1 MTTTSEDSGSE
12 GYSPLLAQM
21 LKVDPNKLGEVSLSA
36 LGRQAMGSETEA
48 YKAAMAEVTAAREA
62 MKAAL
67 ENRKGRVD
75 PTMLALAQ
83 GFLAPTRTGSFGES
97 LGTAVGSYQQAQ
109 AKEESRAAELAKMR
123 LDLANSAVREEKEAA
138 ALGLNVASKLTPKLT
153 AFQQQVQSEGID
165 PRSPKGIQRI
175 LELQAIDKATPE
187 MREFAAS
194 QGISLTDPTF
204 ASRFKVAQANKP
216 LTDVGAR
223 LGVDLATPEGRQS
236 AQAELQRE
244 AFRKENPE
252 VAKALASFG
261 GDPLKIGD
269 RQRAEQIVT
278 RTRNLEES
286 SKSQSITTAKL
297 QADRLRQEIEENRR
311 TGNAPA
317 VAETARAAGVPL
329 DTRDRYAGLT
339 PKERAEKQTKDREAA
354 DKYVSEKI
362 NPFLAGLDDDVNNL
376 RRALELN
383 KQINTGMVK
392 GMGYG
397 IGETAKYLSG
407 DRAKFNE
414 FDSLAALSAKQNKI
428 PGDSNVSNVDVQMMR
443 LGTFSSDK
451 EPSSNDTIIQYQLA
465 QRLRDRDYQNYMS
478 NYAAVNGAITP
489 HATAEWRRYLDA
501 NPIIAR
507 DKNGKLIMNPN
518 WVPHTT
524 YFAAPRVKVDA
535 NGKEKQ

>member
-1 MTTTSEDSGSE
+1 MTTSADDSSAD

-21 LKVDPNKLGEVSLSA
+21 LKLDPNKLGSVSLSA

-48 YKAAMAEVTAAREA
+48 YKAAMEEVTAAREA

-109 AKEESRAAELAKMR
+109 AREESRAAELAKMR
-123 LDLANSAVREEKEAA
+123 LELANAAVREEKEAA

-165 PRSPKGIQRI
+165 PRSPKGIERI

-194 QGISLTDPTF
+194 ANIKLTDPMF
-204 ASRFKVAQANKP
+204 AAAFKTAQATKP
-216 LTDVGAR
+216 LTDVAAR
-223 LGVDLATPEGRQS
+223 LGVDVRTAEGRQL

-261 GDPLKIGD
+261 GDPLKMAD

-278 RTRNLEES
+278 RARNLEES
-286 SKSQSITTAKL
+286 SKSQSIATAKL

-329 DTRDRYAGLT
+329 DTTDRYAGLT

-354 DKYVSEKI
+354 DKYVAEKI
-362 NPFLAGLDDDVNNL
+362 NPFLAGLDDDVTNL

-397 IGETAKYLSG
+397 IGEAAKYFSG

-414 FDSLAALSAKQNKI
+414 FDSLAALSAKQNRI
-428 PGDSNVSNVDVQMMR
+428 PGDSNVSNIDVQMMR

-451 EPSSNDTIIQYQLA
+451 EPSSNDTIIQFQLA
-465 QRLRDRDYQNYMS
+465 QRLRDRDFQNYMS

-489 HATAEWRRYLDA
+489 RATAEWRRYLDA
-501 NPIIAR
+501 NPLTAR

-518 WVPHTT
+518 WVPYTT
-524 YFAAPRVKVDA
+524 YFSAPRVKVDEK
-535 NGKEKQ
+535 GREKE

>member
-1 MTTTSEDSGSE
+1 MSDTGEDAS

-21 LKVDPNKLGEVSLSA
+21 LKVDPNKLGDVSLSA

-48 YKAAMAEVTAAREA
+48 YKAAVAEVTAAREA

-67 ENRKGRVD
+67 ENRKGRID

-83 GFLAPTRTGSFGES
+83 GFLAPTKTGSFGES
-97 LGTAVGSYQQAQ
+97 LGTAIGSYQLAQ

-123 LDLANSAVREEKEAA
+123 LDLANSAIREEKEAA
-138 ALGLNVASKLTPKLT
+138 TLGLNVASKLTPKFT
-153 AFQQQVQSEGID
+153 ALQQQVQSEGID

-194 QGISLTDPTF
+194 QGILLTDPTF
-204 ASRFKVAQANKP
+204 ASRFRVAQANKP

-244 AFRKENPE
+244 AFRRENPE

-261 GDPLKIGD
+261 GDPLKIAD
-269 RQRAEQIVT
+269 RLRAQEIVT
-278 RTRNLEES
+278 RARNLEES
-286 SKSQSITTAKL
+286 SKSQSIATSRL

-311 TGNAPA
+311 TGNPTA

-339 PKERAEKQTKDREAA
+339 PKEKAEKQTRDREAA

-383 KQINTGMVK
+383 KQINTGIVK

-397 IGETAKYLSG
+397 VGEAAKYLSG

-414 FDSLAALSAKQNKI
+414 FDSLAALSAKQNRI
-428 PGDSNVSNVDVQMMR
+428 PGDSNVSNIDVQMMR

-451 EPSSNDTIIQYQLA
+451 ERSSNDTIIQYQLA

-518 WVPHTT
+518 WVSHTT

-535 NGKEKQ
+535 TGKEKR